1 MESGSIML
9 IIVGILAV
17 WASWRFIT
25 FKIRR
30 EKR

>member
-17 WASWRFIT
+17 WSSWRFVT
-25 FKIRR
+25 FNIRR